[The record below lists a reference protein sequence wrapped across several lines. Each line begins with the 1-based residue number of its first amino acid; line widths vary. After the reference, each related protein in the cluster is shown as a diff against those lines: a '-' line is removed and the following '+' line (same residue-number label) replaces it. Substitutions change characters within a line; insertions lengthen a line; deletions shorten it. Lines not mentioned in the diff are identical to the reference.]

1 MKDNLSSSR
10 NNTAINNL
18 NLNKNSLSG
27 SSMDRNIQFPDNLS
41 KGNFQGATT
50 QLKKGQSSD
59 QMGSIRSSINNTGL
73 PDHLKAGI
81 ENLSGYAMDDVNV
94 HYNSPKPAQLKAHAY
109 AQGTDIHVAPGQE
122 QHLPHEAWHV
132 VQQKQGRVQPT
143 MQMKGGVN
151 VNDDAGLEKEADT
164 MGAKAAQ
171 MKGNSTST
179 QRKTAEKNTNLTT
192 KQLAAANTIQ
202 MAVDVND
209 LDLRYQHWLQY
220 NNTDGLLAYING
232 KTNGNHNSIDQYMQA
247 GTTTKDEMQKHMRN
261 FVGKSA
267 IDSTK
272 EAIASFGNNLPNI
285 RKNKFK
291 NSPDFKNKEKLR
303 SVGVHAVTNTFNREL
318 ANLQN
323 NTKLYHCT
331 KAAQAIMNSEMRGG
345 SGIRD
350 GGNFY
355 QLDPSLIGR
364 ISFTTNKDRKMVGH
378 DQLVMTLQAG
388 DIERYGIFHFSQDE
402 YVATKPIPGN
412 RFSKT

>member
-1 MKDNLSSSR
+1 MKDNISSSSHGTGNR
-10 NNTAINNL
+10 NQL
-18 NLNKNSLSG
+18 NLDKSSLSG
-27 SSMDRNIQFPDNLS
+27 SSLDRNANFPDNLS
-41 KGNFQGATT
+41 KGSATT
-50 QLKKGQSSD
+50 QLHQD
-59 QMGSIRSSINNTGL
+59 GSTNRKDSVKSTTNNTGL
-73 PDHLKAGI
+73 PDNLKAGI

-143 MQMKGGVN
+143 LQMKGGVS
-151 VNDDAGLEKEADT
+151 VNDDTGLEKEADT

-171 MKGNSTST
+171 MKGNSTSI
-179 QRKTAEKNTNLTT
+179 QRKRSEKNTNLTT
-192 KQLAAANTIQ
+192 KQLAAASTIQ

-220 NNTDGLLAYING
+220 NDTEELLAYING
-232 KTNGNHNSIDQYMQA
+232 KTNGNHDSIDQYMQA
-247 GTTTKDEMQKHMRN
+247 GTTTKEGMQKHMRN

-272 EAIASFGNNLPNI
+272 EAIVSYGNDLPNI

-291 NSPDFKNKEKLR
+291 NSPDLTSKEKLR
-303 SVGVHAVTNTFNREL
+303 SVGVHAVRNTFDRQL
-318 ANLQN
+318 ANLPN

-331 KAAQAIMNSEMRGG
+331 KAAQAIMDGEMRGG

-364 ISFTTNKDRKMVGH
+364 ISFTTNKNRKMVGH